1 MQFDKQ
7 IKSEQIR
14 KELLELNL
22 GDVKVK
28 EFGKSNNHLA
38 IIEKKGTENNFISN
52 INHI

>member
-14 KELLELNL
+14 KELLKLNL

-38 IIEKKGTENNFISN
+38 IIERKGKRMTLF
-52 INHI
+52 